1 MNPKPI
7 KPAQPGVLLALLL
20 VALNLRPALASLGP
34 VLESVR
40 GDLQLSYGMAGLLTS
55 LPVIC
60 IGLFAPATLPL
71 NRCFGARL
79 IILGATLII
88 GIATLLRLHVSVM
101 AQVGSTLLI
110 GMCLA
115 VLSPLLN
122 MYIKQEFP
130 QRSTRISSWVATALC
145 LGAAI
150 GAVGTAPLSDH
161 LGWPMA
167 LASWAVLAFIAAW
180 CWQHVTAGKPPV
192 MNARST
198 APMPWR
204 QPRAWLLMLVFGLHS
219 LVFFALL
226 AWLAPAYIGLGLSA
240 ASAGQ
245 LLGVFTLLQ
254 LAGTLLVSLLPS
266 QPRDRRPALMLGGAC
281 TVAGLLGTWLAP
293 LSAPVLWMSLLGAG
307 TAGLFALALILPL
320 DYSDSA
326 ESAGS
331 WTAMMCSGGYLIS
344 ALGPYVCGALR
355 EATGSYRSVFAALCL
370 ISSCALLLCVLLGPI
385 RSRSLS
391 AHAL

>member
-1 MNPKPI
+1 MSSRTI
-7 KPAQPGVLLALLL
+7 RPAESSVLLALLL

-40 GDLQLSYGMAGLLTS
+40 RSLGLSYSVAGLLTS

-71 NRCFGARL
+71 NRRFGARL
-79 IILGATLII
+79 TTLGATLLI
-88 GIATLLRLHVSVM
+88 GISTLLRLHVSVA
-101 AQVGSTLLI
+101 AQLVSALLI

-130 QRSTRISSWVATALC
+130 ERSTRIGSWVATALC

-150 GAVGTAPLSDH
+150 GASGTAPLSKH

-167 LASWAVLAFIAAW
+167 LASWALVAFVAAW
-180 CWQHVTAGKPPV
+180 YWHHATAGMPATINKPETTPL
-192 MNARST
+192 
-198 APMPWR
+198 PWR

-226 AWLAPAYIGLGLSA
+226 AWLAPAYIDLGLSA
-240 ASAGQ
+240 AQAGQ

-266 QPRDRRPALMLGGAC
+266 QPCDRRPALVLGGVC
-281 TVAGLLGTWLAP
+281 TVTGLLGAWLAP
-293 LSAPVLWMSLLGAG
+293 LSAPVVWMSLLGAG

-320 DYSDSA
+320 DYS
-326 ESAGS
+326 ESVDATGS

-344 ALGPYVCGALR
+344 ALGPYVCGVLR
-355 EATGSYRSVFAALCL
+355 ETTGSYRSVFAMLCL
-370 ISSCALLLCVLLGPI
+370 ISGCALLLCMLLRPAH
-385 RSRSLS
+385 SRSVPT
-391 AHAL
+391 HAL